1 MSTKQNKIIGNLQSL
16 FVHQWLFLLLFVL
29 QSFSVL
35 ADDTAITNLEFSSL
49 SGNKLQI
56 QLEMSG
62 DVVEPKIFQT
72 DNPSRIALDF
82 DGVTSN
88 LAKKSF
94 PINQGAANT
103 VYVVEASGRTRVVI
117 NLTEQVPYETKMDG
131 NKYTVILKSAGA
143 VAAVNDVV
151 QTSAAKESSLSQFL
165 PKQGIKSIDFRR
177 GPNGEGRLLLGLS
190 TPNTMVDAKQ
200 SAGKVVLSFLNTS
213 VPESLVKSF
222 DVSDFATPVQKI
234 DVVPRGKSTTITITP
249 SNPNFDYSSY
259 QADNILTVEFRP
271 LTPAEKEAQLREKQ
285 PYIGS
290 KLSLNFQEIDVKS
303 VLMILA
309 DHIKTQEGKEINM
322 ITTDSVSGSIALHV
336 NDVPWDQVLDVVMK
350 LRGLSKRE
358 NGNVILI
365 GPIEEIKDI
374 EEKELEARK
383 VKEELEPLITEHIQI
398 NYATAE
404 NICNILLGRSVT
416 AKMAGSSLKSGSSG
430 GRAGACGA
438 TVGGTGAAQALPSV
452 GGTDET
458 RGMRLLSPRG
468 SVIADSRTNVL
479 IVKDTAAK
487 LEEAHK
493 MIAKLDIP
501 VRQVM
506 IEARVVIA
514 NTSFAR
520 DLGVKFGVN
529 SNTNNLQPDNGLQ
542 MLADLGYTLAA
553 SSPQGAL
560 AMTLA
565 SGANYLLSME
575 IQALQNE
582 GKGEQLS
589 NPRVLTS
596 DRQLAHIEQ
605 GTAIP
610 YTVAQS
616 ATSPATTTYVDATLS
631 MDVTP
636 QITPTGS
643 IIMDILVSKDAPGI
657 NYAQSQGGEAPSIE
671 KKNVETRV
679 QVEDG
684 ETVVLGGI
692 YESNVNSARESVP
705 WFGDL
710 PIFGWLFTP
719 NKTVRDTKTELLIFV
734 TPKVV
739 KDSSSSAK
747 Y

>member
-1 MSTKQNKIIGNLQSL
+1 
-16 FVHQWLFLLLFVL
+16 
-29 QSFSVL
+29 
-35 ADDTAITNLEFSSL
+35 
-49 SGNKLQI
+49 
-56 QLEMSG
+56 
-62 DVVEPKIFQT
+62 
-72 DNPSRIALDF
+72 
-82 DGVTSN
+82 
-88 LAKKSF
+88 
-94 PINQGAANT
+94 
-103 VYVVEASGRTRVVI
+103 
-117 NLTEQVPYETKMDG
+117 
-131 NKYTVILKSAGA
+131 
-143 VAAVNDVV
+143 
-151 QTSAAKESSLSQFL
+151 
-165 PKQGIKSIDFRR
+165 
-177 GPNGEGRLLLGLS
+177 
-190 TPNTMVDAKQ
+190 
-200 SAGKVVLSFLNTS
+200 
-213 VPESLVKSF
+213 
-222 DVSDFATPVQKI
+222 
-234 DVVPRGKSTTITITP
+234 
-249 SNPNFDYSSY
+249 
-259 QADNILTVEFRP
+259 
-271 LTPAEKEAQLREKQ
+271 
-285 PYIGS
+285 
-290 KLSLNFQEIDVKS
+290 
-303 VLMILA
+303 
-309 DHIKTQEGKEINM
+309 
-322 ITTDSVSGSIALHV
+322 
-336 NDVPWDQVLDVVMK
+336 
-350 LRGLSKRE
+350 
-358 NGNVILI
+358 
-365 GPIEEIKDI
+365 
-374 EEKELEARK
+374 
-383 VKEELEPLITEHIQI
+383 
-398 NYATAE
+398 
-404 NICNILLGRSVT
+404 
-416 AKMAGSSLKSGSSG
+416 
-430 GRAGACGA
+430 
-438 TVGGTGAAQALPSV
+438 
-452 GGTDET
+452 
-458 RGMRLLSPRG
+458 
-468 SVIADSRTNVL
+468 
-479 IVKDTAAK
+479 
-487 LEEAHK
+487 
-493 MIAKLDIP
+493 
-501 VRQVM
+501 M

-582 GKGEQLS
+582 SKGEQLS